1 MEILNNQLTKLS
13 LTFLI
18 GFGASYF
25 VFGTNNEKA
34 VTSLELVQIEPV
46 DNNQTRQADDSSYTA
61 AKKYASN
68 TATSKPQKSIQQLQ
82 LKIET
87 LQEQVASLKQKLV
100 AREEHEQNKNTF
112 AQQSNPLEQD
122 SDKRTR
128 EQALKK
134 RLRELQAENNRLK
147 ENLSELQ
154 PQRISYEQ
162 LIAAVSVPKQFEE
175 RFKRLKGKMR
185 EEIYDFHQK
194 EEDLNWGAD
203 KQLAISDFI
212 QTHENGSKVTIA
224 SLICKI
230 NTCELMLEETTNL
243 RTLIEEGMPPKEAID
258 LLRSREPFFRQIL
271 RDLAADK
278 SLNLRQRLGSASID
292 KIYAYLIEKPA
303 VDQQ

>member
-68 TATSKPQKSIQQLQ
+68 TATSKPQKSVQQLQ

-87 LQEQVASLKQKLV
+87 LQEQVESLKQKLI
-100 AREEHEQNKNTF
+100 AREDFRENKNTL
-112 AQQSNPLEQD
+112 AQQSNQLEPG
-122 SDKRTR
+122 SDKNSRV
-128 EQALKK
+128 EALTNRVRK
-134 RLRELQAENNRLK
+134 LLTENKRLK

-154 PQRISYEQ
+154 PQRISDEQ
-162 LIAAVSVPKQFEE
+162 LIAAVSVPKQFEQ

-194 EEDLNWGAD
+194 EEDPNWGAD

-212 QTHENGSKVTIA
+212 HAHEHGPEVNIVSI
-224 SLICKI
+224 ICKI
-230 NTCELMLEETTNL
+230 DTCELMLEEKTNL
-243 RTLIEEGMPPKEAID
+243 KTLMEEGMSHKEAVE
-258 LLRSREPFFRQIL
+258 LLKSRTPFFRQIL
-271 RDLAADK
+271 RDMNRND
-278 SLNLRQRLGSASID
+278 SLNLSPAIGSSTID
-292 KIYAYLIEKPA
+292 TTYVYLKDKGA
-303 VDQQ
+303 A

>member
-61 AKKYASN
+61 AKKYAAN
-68 TATSKPQKSIQQLQ
+68 IATSKPQKSIQQLQ

-87 LQEQVASLKQKLV
+87 LQEQVESLKQKLI
-100 AREEHEQNKNTF
+100 AREEFRENKNTL
-112 AQQSNPLEQD
+112 AQQSNQLEPG
-122 SDKRTR
+122 SDKNSRV
-128 EQALKK
+128 EALTNRVRK
-134 RLRELQAENNRLK
+134 LLTENKRLK

-154 PQRISYEQ
+154 PQRISDEQ
-162 LIAAVSVPKQFEE
+162 LIAAVSVPKEFEE

-194 EEDLNWGAD
+194 PEDLDWGLN
-203 KQLAISDFI
+203 KQLAVSDFI
-212 QTHENGSKVTIA
+212 QTHVNGSEVNII

-230 NTCELMLEETTNL
+230 DTCELMLEERTNIS
-243 RTLIEEGMPPKEAID
+243 TLMEDGMSRKEASD

-271 RDLAADK
+271 RDLSKSD
-278 SLNLRQRLGSASID
+278 SLNLIPRVGSSSID
-292 KIYAYLIEKPA
+292 KSYVYLKDKGA
-303 VDQQ
+303 KH